1 MFLYSVSVAGFIVAD
16 FPFYNVD
23 DNSLILIV
31 VVAVNIINHQAPN
44 PSSPRNDKSPQM
56 LGISRAFT
64 RNCNKANII
73 SSIMCAVSGARREL
87 AVIASNDQIFA
98 VYVGRNM
105 CVHMVSLRDFLPHLF
120 TTLFMAI
127 KSFIPKRCAPLSKT
141 HPPSTRFF
149 FGIAASSHLGQ
160 KIYVPFFSTTS

>member
-23 DNSLILIV
+23 DNSLILSV
-31 VVAVNIINHQAPN
+31 VVVVNIINHQAPN

-87 AVIASNDQIFA
+87 AGYNIERSDICCLCWPEHVRPYGVSPGFLTTPFYNF
-98 VYVGRNM
+98 VYGHKV
-105 CVHMVSLRDFLPHLF
+105 VY
-120 TTLFMAI
+120 
-127 KSFIPKRCAPLSKT
+127 SKT
-141 HPPSTRFF
+141 MRT
-149 FGIAASSHLGQ
+149 LG
-160 KIYVPFFSTTS
+160 